1 MTRLS
6 KQAERRQEL
15 PRKRVRATAKTG
27 PRKDNLPLG
36 FKQHANAASGDLAA
50 AVFVSTVR

>member
-6 KQAERRQEL
+6 KQAERRQEF

-50 AVFVSTVR
+50 AVFVSKVR